1 MKDEEIL
8 KEVLK
13 DYVAGEDYE
22 FRCGIEKAITLKGQ
36 AEAQKLQKIKEELK
50 IWAMDNCLDFESEA
64 CEEIEKI
71 FKKHEEE
78 LKNDRA

>member
-36 AEAQKLQKIKEELK
+36 AEAQKLQKIKEELLK
-50 IWAMDNCLDFESEA
+50 VI
-64 CEEIEKI
+64 KVI
-71 FKKHEEE
+71 FTRR
-78 LKNDRA
+78 KNKR